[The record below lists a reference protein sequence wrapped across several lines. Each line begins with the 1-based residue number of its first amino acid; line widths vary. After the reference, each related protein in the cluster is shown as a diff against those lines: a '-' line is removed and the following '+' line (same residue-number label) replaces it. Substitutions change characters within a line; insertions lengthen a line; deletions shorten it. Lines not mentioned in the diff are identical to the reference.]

1 MVYSCLAPVH
11 PNQREILK
19 AKAEELASS
28 TTVESW
34 TCSSG
39 WLSRWK
45 VRHNIK
51 FRSVCGENAAV
62 DQEVCDDWKQRKLLP
77 VLRRYDPSDVFN
89 ADETG
94 LYWRLLPDKTHA
106 IAGEVCTG
114 GKKSKER
121 VTVLVCANM
130 SGSEK
135 LPLLTIGSSRNH
147 GAFEE

>member
-1 MVYSCLAPVH
+1 M
-11 PNQREILK
+11 
-19 AKAEELASS
+19 KAEELSKELDPS
-28 TTVESW
+28 TTMESR

-39 WLSRWK
+39 WLSWWK
-45 VRHNIK
+45 VRYKMK
-51 FRSVCGENAAV
+51 FRSICGENAAV

-77 VLRRYDPSDVFN
+77 VLRRYDPSEIFN

-94 LYWRLLPDKTHA
+94 LYWCLFPDKMHS

-114 GKKSKER
+114 GKKR

-135 LPLLTIGSSRNH
+135 LPLLTIGKFKKRRC
-147 GAFEE
+147 F